1 MFRERLAVTFQSS
14 LFEFEEDLEP
24 LTDAE
29 REVYE
34 AVEQDGYGMREYARK
49 TGRLAGTVGNL
60 LRRARRKLGGEA
72 A

>member
-1 MFRERLAVTFQSS
+1 MTFQSS
-14 LFEFEEDLEP
+14 LQHFEEDLSG

-29 REVYE
+29 REIYE
-34 AVEQDGYGMREYARK
+34 AVEQDDYGVREYARK
-49 TGRLAGTVGNL
+49 TGRSVGTVGNL

>member
-1 MFRERLAVTFQSS
+1 MVTYQSS
-14 LFEFEEDLEP
+14 LFEYEEDLSA
-24 LTDAE
+24 LSDAE

-49 TGRLAGTVGNL
+49 TGRSAGTVGNL
-60 LRRARRKLGGEA
+60 LRRARRRLDGGEA

>member
-1 MFRERLAVTFQSS
+1 MTYQSA
-14 LFEFEEDLEP
+14 LTEFSEDLSA
-24 LTDAE
+24 LSTAE

-34 AVEQDGYGMREYARK
+34 AVEQDDYGVREYARK
-49 TGRLAGTVGNL
+49 TGRSVGTVGNL

>member
-1 MFRERLAVTFQSS
+1 MTFQSS
-14 LFEFEEDLEP
+14 LFEFEEDLEF

-29 REVYE
+29 REIYE

-49 TGRLAGTVGNL
+49 TGRSAGTVGNL

>member
-1 MFRERLAVTFQSS
+1 VTFQSS
-14 LFEFEEDLEP
+14 LPEFEEDLEP

-34 AVEQDGYGMREYARK
+34 AVEQDGYGTRQYARK
-49 TGRLAGTVGNL
+49 TDRSAGTVGNL